1 MIKKFLAIFATL
13 SMALAACSSNQS
25 EPAVESQPESAQVE
39 SKINVSASFYP
50 LAFVAEQI
58 LGELGE
64 VTLIATGSTDP
75 HDLELAP
82 SQVANIV
89 SSDFAIYIPDF
100 MPAFDAAL
108 SDLST
113 NQIIDATKG
122 ITLLEGSHG
131 HEDEDGH
138 KEDHDDDHGHEDED
152 GHKEDHDEN
161 DPHIWL
167 NPLNMIAMGATIAD
181 QISLAYPDLSAE
193 ISENLAAFNTK
204 MTALDSSYQ
213 TALVNCE
220 VNTLLVSHEAF
231 GYLANRYGFAQL
243 GLSGM
248 SPEAE
253 PSPARLAEV
262 AKVAQEIN
270 ATTIYYETAV
280 DPKVA
285 LTLANELGL
294 ATAVLDPLEIKPEQG
309 DYLYAME
316 ENLKVLTSG
325 QGCKP

>member
-1 MIKKFLAIFATL
+1 MKKFLAIFATL
-13 SMALAACSSNQS
+13 SMALAACSAS
-25 EPAVESQPESAQVE
+25 ETSVETQPEAPEVTQAE
-39 SKINVSASFYP
+39 SRINVSASFYP

-58 LGELGE
+58 LGDLGE

-89 SSDFAIYIPDF
+89 SSDFALYIPEF

-108 SDLST
+108 SDLSDS
-113 NQIIDATKG
+113 QIIDVTRG

-131 HEDEDGH
+131 HEE
-138 KEDHDDDHGHEDED
+138 DDDHGHEED
-152 GHKEDHDEN
+152 DDHGHEKGHDEN

-167 NPLNMIAMGATIAD
+167 NPLNMITMGATIAD
-181 QISLAYPDLSAE
+181 QISLAYPDFAAE
-193 ISENLAAFNTK
+193 ISENLATFNNK
-204 MTALDSSYQ
+204 MTDLDSSYQ
-213 TALVNCE
+213 TALVNCD
-220 VNTLLVSHEAF
+220 VNTFLVSHEAF
-231 GYLANRYGFAQL
+231 GYLADRYGFDQL
-243 GLSGM
+243 GLSGI

-285 LTLANELGL
+285 LTLANEIGL
-294 ATAVLDPLEIKPEQG
+294 ATAVLDPLETKPEQG

>member
-1 MIKKFLAIFATL
+1 MKKFLAIFATL
-13 SMALAACSSNQS
+13 SMALAACSAS
-25 EPAVESQPESAQVE
+25 ETAVESQPEDSEVTQTE
-39 SKINVSASFYP
+39 TRINVSASFYP
-50 LAFVAEQI
+50 LAFIAEQI
-58 LGELGE
+58 LGDLGE

-75 HDLELAP
+75 HDLELTP

-89 SSDFAIYIPDF
+89 SSDFAVYIPEF

-108 SDLST
+108 KDLSD
-113 NQIIDATKG
+113 NQTIDITRG
-122 ITLLEGSHG
+122 ITLLEGTHG
-131 HEDEDGH
+131 HEDED
-138 KEDHDDDHGHEDED
+138 EDHGNGDDHGHENDNEFKD
-152 GHKEDHDEN
+152 DHDEN

-167 NPLNMIAMGATIAD
+167 NPLNMITMGATIAD
-181 QISLAYPDLSAE
+181 QISLAYPDFAAE
-193 ISENLAAFNTK
+193 ILENLAAFNNK
-204 MTALDSSYQ
+204 MTDLDSSYQ
-213 TALVNCE
+213 AALVNCD
-220 VNTLLVSHEAF
+220 VKTLLVSHEAF
-231 GYLANRYGFAQL
+231 GYLANRYRFEQL
-243 GLSGM
+243 GLSGI

-285 LTLANELGL
+285 LTLANEIGL
-294 ATAVLDPLEIKPEQG
+294 ATAVLDPLETKPEQG

-316 ENLKVLTSG
+316 QNLEVLTLG

>member
-1 MIKKFLAIFATL
+1 
-13 SMALAACSSNQS
+13 
-25 EPAVESQPESAQVE
+25 
-39 SKINVSASFYP
+39 
-50 LAFVAEQI
+50 
-58 LGELGE
+58 
-64 VTLIATGSTDP
+64 
-75 HDLELAP
+75 
-82 SQVANIV
+82 
-89 SSDFAIYIPDF
+89 
-100 MPAFDAAL
+100 
-108 SDLST
+108 
-113 NQIIDATKG
+113 
-122 ITLLEGSHG
+122 
-131 HEDEDGH
+131 
-138 KEDHDDDHGHEDED
+138 
-152 GHKEDHDEN
+152 
-161 DPHIWL
+161 
-167 NPLNMIAMGATIAD
+167 MIAMGATIAD
-181 QISLAYPDLSAE
+181 QISLAYPDFAAE

-204 MTALDSSYQ
+204 MTDLDSSYQ
-213 TALVNCE
+213 AALVNCE

-285 LTLANELGL
+285 LTLANEIGL
-294 ATAVLDPLEIKPEQG
+294 ATAVLDPLETKPEQG